1 MKIALI
7 SKLSASLMKQ
17 KKKPNTKLSTFFGV
31 LKSEDF
37 PSSKQIRE
45 IMKDDAQD
53 INDFVL

>member
-45 IMKDDAQD
+45 IMKD
-53 INDFVL
+53 VR